1 MPLAKIFHFKFIFPI
16 SCFLQATTKEDTVAD
31 PCAQLGLVQVV
42 VATEAPHTA
51 EVPKAVDSKVEAAA
65 VAVVVV
71 TEVECNFSSKPWHFS
86 PTNSPTNS
94 SSFLNQTS
102 SQTEQKKCSRR

>member
-31 PCAQLGLVQVV
+31 PCAQLELVQVV
-42 VATEAPHTA
+42 VATEVPHTE
-51 EVPKAVDSKVEAAA
+51 EVPKAADSKAEA
-65 VAVVVV
+65 VAVVAV
-71 TEVECNFSSKPWHFS
+71 TGVECNFSSKPWHFS
-86 PTNSPTNS
+86 ATNSSTNS

-102 SQTEQKKCSRR
+102 

>member
-1 MPLAKIFHFKFIFPI
+1 M
-16 SCFLQATTKEDTVAD
+16 AD

-65 VAVVVV
+65 VAVVAV
-71 TEVECNFSSKPWHFS
+71 TEVECNFSSKPLAFLSNKLPYKFFLISQPNLFS
-86 PTNSPTNS
+86 N
-94 SSFLNQTS
+94 
-102 SQTEQKKCSRR
+102 